1 MVANFRV
8 YGNISPIVFAQ
19 KTHLLMHRN
28 KILGG
33 KLDVSFIYFY
43 DWYGRNHNSGRSRY
57 YDRKHW
63 QKDCRQGLIGGD

>member
-33 KLDVSFIYFY
+33 NLMLVLSIFMI
-43 DWYGRNHNSGRSRY
+43 GMGVTITAA
-57 YDRKHW
+57 
-63 QKDCRQGLIGGD
+63 GVVILIVNIGKKIASND

>member
-1 MVANFRV
+1 
-8 YGNISPIVFAQ
+8 
-19 KTHLLMHRN
+19 MHRN